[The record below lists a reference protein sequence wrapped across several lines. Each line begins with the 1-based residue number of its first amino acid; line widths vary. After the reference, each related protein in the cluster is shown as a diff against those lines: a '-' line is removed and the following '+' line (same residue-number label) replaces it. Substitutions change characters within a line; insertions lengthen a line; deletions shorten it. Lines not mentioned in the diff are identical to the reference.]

1 MSEPLIYMDHH
12 STTPVDARVMKAM
25 RPYFEEQYG
34 NAASRTHNFGEV
46 ARDAVE
52 RARLEVAGLIE
63 SRPDEVIF
71 TSGATESDN
80 LAVKGVA
87 AALRDRGDHIVT
99 VRTAHKAILDSCA
112 ALEQSGFR
120 VTYLEVDERGLVDLD
135 ALARAITDKT
145 ILVSAMLCNNEVGV
159 VQDIEAIGALTHDR
173 GVVFHCDAAQGLG
186 YLPFSV
192 RTTQVD
198 LVSLSAHKLYGP
210 KGVGALFV
218 SRSLQRRGIPSPSIH
233 GGGHEGGFRSGTLN
247 VPGIVGFGAAATI
260 MIEEGRAEAARI
272 AALRDRLMER
282 LLNELEEVRLNGPP
296 TPRHPGNLNLSFGFV
311 DGAKLLLE
319 LSETV
324 AVSSGAACS
333 SATDGPSY
341 VLEAMGVPKG
351 WAAASV
357 RFGLGRHNREDE
369 VNAVADR
376 VVSVVLDLRHR
387 SVEWE
392 LHREGTQIDW

>member
-1 MSEPLIYMDHH
+1 MDHH
-12 STTPVDARVMKAM
+12 ATTPVDRRVMEAM
-25 RPYFEEQYG
+25 RPYFEQQYG
-34 NAASRTHNFGEV
+34 NAASRTHRFGKV

-52 RARLEVAGLIE
+52 RARLQVAGLIE

-80 LAVKGVA
+80 LALKGVA
-87 AALRDRGDHIVT
+87 AALSDRGNHIVT
-99 VRTAHKAILDSCA
+99 VRTEHKAILDSCA
-112 ALEQSGFR
+112 ALEQAGFR
-120 VTYLEVDERGLVDLD
+120 VTYLDVDERGFVDLD
-135 ALARAITDKT
+135 ALARAITDQT
-145 ILVSAMLCNNEVGV
+145 ILVSAMLCNNEIGV
-159 VQDIEAIGALTHDR
+159 VQDIEGIGALARDR

-192 RTTQVD
+192 RTTQAD

-218 SRSLQRRGIPSPSIH
+218 SRSLQRRGVPTPLID

-247 VPGIVGFGAAATI
+247 VPGIVGFGSAAAF
-260 MIEEGRAEAARI
+260 MMEQGPAEAARI
-272 AALRDRLMER
+272 AALRDLLMQR
-282 LLNELEEVRLNGPP
+282 LLDELEEVRLNGSP

-319 LSETV
+319 LSDTV

-341 VLEAMGVPKG
+341 VLEAMGVPKA

-357 RFGLGRHNREDE
+357 RFGLGRHNTESE
-369 VNAVADR
+369 VNTVADR
-376 VVSVVLDLRHR
+376 VVSVVRELRDR
-387 SVEWE
+387 SAEWE